1 MKIFENFQGLNKF
14 KQMRWLYGLFLV
26 LMVFVSACAQQTEP
40 VAPPSAP
47 EPSPAPAP
55 EPEPEADTDGTGAAV
70 APQEKAET
78 VNEVRYAGSGGF
90 DPKELTISAG
100 SAVTWINSDSKAGG
114 LLIFKD
120 GRSFTNSGRL
130 APDGKFEYEFTEAGV
145 YDFWWNLAYGA
156 VSGKLTVE

>member
-1 MKIFENFQGLNKF
+1 MKL
-14 KQMRWLYGLFLV
+14 LYGVFLV
-26 LMVFVSACAQQTEP
+26 LMVFISACAQQAAQPAP
-40 VAPPSAP
+40 VP
-47 EPSPAPAP
+47 EPEPAAPA
-55 EPEPEADTDGTGAAV
+55 PEPEADTDGTGAAV

-78 VNEVRYAGSGGF
+78 VNEIRYVGSGGF
-90 DPKELTISAG
+90 EPKELTISAG

-130 APDGKFEYEFTEAGV
+130 APDGKFEYEFIEAGM
-145 YDFWWNLAYGA
+145 YDFWWNLAYGS

>member
-1 MKIFENFQGLNKF
+1 MKI
-14 KQMRWLYGLFLV
+14 LYGLFLV

-47 EPSPAPAP
+47 EPVAPAP
-55 EPEPEADTDGTGAAV
+55 EPEPESAEGTGAAV
-70 APQEKAET
+70 APQIEET
-78 VNEVRYAGSGGF
+78 VNEIRYVGSGGF

-100 SAVTWINSDSKAGG
+100 SAVTWINGDSKTGAV
-114 LLIFKD
+114 LIFRD
-120 GRSFTNSGRL
+120 GISFTNSGRL

>member
-1 MKIFENFQGLNKF
+1 
-14 KQMRWLYGLFLV
+14 MRWLYGVFLI

-47 EPSPAPAP
+47 EPEPVAPAP
-55 EPEPEADTDGTGAAV
+55 EPEPEAAEGTGAAV
-70 APQEKAET
+70 APQVEET
-78 VNEVRYAGSGGF
+78 VNEIRYVGAGGF
-90 DPKELTISAG
+90 EPDELTISAG

-145 YDFWWNLAYGA
+145 YDFWWNLAFGG

>member
-1 MKIFENFQGLNKF
+1 MKI
-14 KQMRWLYGLFLV
+14 LYGLFLV

-47 EPSPAPAP
+47 EPVAPAP
-55 EPEPEADTDGTGAAV
+55 EPEPESAEGTGAAV
-70 APQEKAET
+70 APQIEET
-78 VNEVRYAGSGGF
+78 VNEIRYVGAGGF
-90 DPKELTISAG
+90 EPDELTISAG

>member
-1 MKIFENFQGLNKF
+1 MKI
-14 KQMRWLYGLFLV
+14 LYGLFLV

-47 EPSPAPAP
+47 EPAAPAP
-55 EPEPEADTDGTGAAV
+55 EPEPEAAGGTGAAV
-70 APQEKAET
+70 APQIEET
-78 VNEVRYAGSGGF
+78 VNEIRYVGSGGF
-90 DPKELTISAG
+90 EPKELTISAG

-130 APDGKFEYEFTEAGV
+130 APDGKFEYEFTETGV

>member
-1 MKIFENFQGLNKF
+1 MKLI
-14 KQMRWLYGLFLV
+14 YGVFLV
-26 LMVFVSACAQQTEP
+26 LMVLVSACAQQAAPP
-40 VAPPSAP
+40 VAPPVEP
-47 EPSPAPAP
+47 EPQPVAEP
-55 EPEPEADTDGTGAAV
+55 EPEPEAAEGTGATV
-70 APQEKAET
+70 APQVPTSAEI
-78 VNEVRYAGSGGF
+78 RYVGAGGF

-120 GRSFTNSGRL
+120 GKSFTGSGRL

-145 YDFWWNLAYGA
+145 YDFWWNLAFGS

>member
-1 MKIFENFQGLNKF
+1 MKL
-14 KQMRWLYGLFLV
+14 LYGVFLI
-26 LMVFVSACAQQTEP
+26 LMVLVSACAQKAAEP
-40 VAPPSAP
+40 VAPPRAP
-47 EPSPAPAP
+47 EPVA
-55 EPEPEADTDGTGAAV
+55 PEPEADIGGTGAAV

-78 VNEVRYAGSGGF
+78 VNEVRYVGSGGF
-90 DPKELTISAG
+90 EPKELTISAG

-145 YDFWWNLAYGA
+145 YDFWWNLAYGS

>member
-1 MKIFENFQGLNKF
+1 MKNLKIFQGLNKF
-14 KQMRWLYGLFLV
+14 KQIKFLYGVFLV
-26 LMVFVSACAQQTEP
+26 LMVFVSACAQQPAQP

-47 EPSPAPAP
+47 EPAAPAP
-55 EPEPEADTDGTGAAV
+55 EPEPEPAVAEGTGAAV
-70 APQEKAET
+70 APQVEET
-78 VNEVRYAGSGGF
+78 VNEIRYVGAGGF

-100 SAVTWINSDSKAGG
+100 SAVTWINSDSKPGG

-130 APDGKFEYEFTEAGV
+130 APDGKFEYEFIEAGV

>member
-1 MKIFENFQGLNKF
+1 
-14 KQMRWLYGLFLV
+14 MRWLYGVFLI

-47 EPSPAPAP
+47 EPEPAAPAP
-55 EPEPEADTDGTGAAV
+55 EPEPEAAEGTGAAV
-70 APQEKAET
+70 APQVEET
-78 VNEVRYAGSGGF
+78 VNEIRYVGAGGF
-90 DPKELTISAG
+90 EPDELTISAG

>member
-1 MKIFENFQGLNKF
+1 MKLI
-14 KQMRWLYGLFLV
+14 YGVFLV
-26 LMVFVSACAQQTEP
+26 LMVFVSACAQQTQP

-47 EPSPAPAP
+47 EPEPAAPAP
-55 EPEPEADTDGTGAAV
+55 EPEDTEGTGAAV

-78 VNEVRYAGSGGF
+78 VNEIRYAGSGGF
-90 DPKELTISAG
+90 EPKELTISAG

-120 GRSFTNSGRL
+120 GKSFTNSGRL

-145 YDFWWNLAYGA
+145 YDFWWNLAYGSI
-156 VSGKLTVE
+156 SGKLTVE

>member
-1 MKIFENFQGLNKF
+1 MKLI
-14 KQMRWLYGLFLV
+14 YGVFLV
-26 LMVFVSACAQQTEP
+26 LMVFVSACVQQAAQP

-47 EPSPAPAP
+47 EPAAPVP
-55 EPEPEADTDGTGAAV
+55 EPEPEAAEGTGAAV
-70 APQEKAET
+70 APQVEET
-78 VNEVRYAGSGGF
+78 VNEVRYVGSGGF

-100 SAVTWINSDSKAGG
+100 SAVTWINSDSKAGEV
-114 LLIFKD
+114 LIFKN
-120 GRSFTNSGRL
+120 GKSFVSSKRL

>member
-1 MKIFENFQGLNKF
+1 
-14 KQMRWLYGLFLV
+14 MRWLYGVFLI

-47 EPSPAPAP
+47 EPEPAAPAP
-55 EPEPEADTDGTGAAV
+55 EPEPEAAEGTGAAV
-70 APQEKAET
+70 APQVEET
-78 VNEVRYAGSGGF
+78 VNEIRYVGAGGF
-90 DPKELTISAG
+90 EPDELTISAG

-120 GRSFTNSGRL
+120 GKSFTNSGRL

>member
-1 MKIFENFQGLNKF
+1 MKLMYGIFLI
-14 KQMRWLYGLFLV
+14 

-47 EPSPAPAP
+47 AAPVAPAP
-55 EPEPEADTDGTGAAV
+55 QPEPAEGTGAAV

-78 VNEVRYAGSGGF
+78 VNEIRYVGSGGF
-90 DPKELTISAG
+90 EPKELTISAG

-120 GRSFTNSGRL
+120 GKSFTNSGRF

-145 YDFWWNLAYGA
+145 YDFWWNLAYGST
-156 VSGKLTVE
+156 SGKLTVE

>member
-1 MKIFENFQGLNKF
+1 
-14 KQMRWLYGLFLV
+14 MRWLYGVFLV

-47 EPSPAPAP
+47 EPAAPAP
-55 EPEPEADTDGTGAAV
+55 EPQPEVAEGTGAAV
-70 APQEKAET
+70 APQVEET
-78 VNEVRYAGSGGF
+78 VNEVRYVGSGGF

-100 SAVTWINSDSKAGG
+100 SAVTWINSDSKAGEV
-114 LLIFKD
+114 LIFKN
-120 GRSFTNSGRL
+120 GKSFVSSKRL
-130 APDGKFEYEFTEAGV
+130 APDGKFEYEFAEVGV

>member
-1 MKIFENFQGLNKF
+1 
-14 KQMRWLYGLFLV
+14 MRWLYGVFLI

-47 EPSPAPAP
+47 EPEPAAPAP
-55 EPEPEADTDGTGAAV
+55 EPEPEAAEGTGAAV
-70 APQEKAET
+70 APQVEET
-78 VNEVRYAGSGGF
+78 VNEIRYVGAGGF
-90 DPKELTISAG
+90 EPDELTISAG

-120 GRSFTNSGRL
+120 GRSFANSGRL

>member
-1 MKIFENFQGLNKF
+1 MKLI
-14 KQMRWLYGLFLV
+14 YGVFLV
-26 LMVFVSACAQQTEP
+26 LMVFVSACAQQAAQP
-40 VAPPSAP
+40 VLPSAP
-47 EPSPAPAP
+47 EPAAPAP
-55 EPEPEADTDGTGAAV
+55 ESQPEAAEGTGAAV
-70 APQEKAET
+70 APQVEET
-78 VNEVRYAGSGGF
+78 VNEIRYVGSGGF